1 MNAPESQKGADYFMN
16 QDNRQYQK
24 MTETPIPKLIIS
36 LGIPTTISMLITN
49 IYNMADSYF
58 VSQVSLSAGGAT
70 SIVFGIMSILQ
81 AFGFMFGHGAGS
93 NISRMLG
100 SKHVEKASRYAA
112 TGFYWSLFSGFII
125 MIGGLTFLESLM
137 RLLGSTETILP
148 YAKDYGRW
156 ILLAAPAMTASC
168 VLNNIL
174 RYEGKATLA
183 MIGLTT
189 GGILNMAFDP
199 LFIFRFHMGISGAGF
214 ATALSQYISFGILL
228 SMFLRNKTQSKLSVR
243 FFARES
249 KILDNIVKTG
259 LPSLA
264 RQGLNSVSTMVLNA
278 QAKLFG
284 DTVIAAMGYVSRTS
298 SLIFS
303 VGLGIGQGF
312 QPVAAFNYGAKKYD
326 RVKKGTLFTL
336 GFGVLLIG
344 LISAGCF
351 AFAPQI
357 IGLFRKEP
365 EVLRIGSGALRI
377 MCVFLLFL
385 PVSVVATMLFQSIGK
400 SLPALV
406 LSCLQSGLVF
416 IPLCFALSN
425 LIGVKGIE
433 LAQPLAYF
441 MAAMV
446 ALPVMLAFLKRLPK
460 EEQRKNIRVVVA
472 IIRSRNENGEVTIF
486 ATRRGYGEWKGNWE
500 FPGGKIEQGE
510 TPQEALVREI
520 KEELDTEI
528 RVGDL
533 FDTVEYD
540 YPNFHLSMD
549 CFWAKILSGEPA
561 LKEHEA
567 AEWLTKDTIRSVEW
581 LPADL
586 GLVEKI
592 AGSME

>member
-1 MNAPESQKGADYFMN
+1 MSQSTTITANN
-16 QDNRQYQK
+16 QYIK
-24 MTETPIPKLIIS
+24 MTETPVAKLILS

-100 SKHVEKASRYAA
+100 SKQMEKANKYAS
-112 TGFYWSLFSGFII
+112 TGFFWALFCGLFI
-125 MIGGLTFLESLM
+125 MTAGLIFLEPLM

-148 YAKDYGRW
+148 YAKDYGLW

-189 GGILNMAFDP
+189 GGILNMVLDP
-199 LFIFRFHMGISGAGF
+199 LFIFTFDMGIGGAGL

-228 SMFLRNKTQSKLSVR
+228 SMFLLRKTQSRLSIRFIATEVR
-243 FFARES
+243 TLGDIIF
-249 KILDNIVKTG
+249 TG

-278 QAKLFG
+278 QAKAFG
-284 DTVIAAMGYVSRTS
+284 DAAIAAMGYVGRTS

-326 RVKKGTLFTL
+326 RVKKGSWFTLFFGI
-336 GFGVLLIG
+336 GFIG
-344 LISAGCF
+344 AISAVCF

-357 IGLFRKEP
+357 IELFRKETL
-365 EVLRIGSGALRI
+365 VVVIGSEALRI

-400 SLPALV
+400 SLPALI

-416 IPLCFALSN
+416 IPLCIILPHFF
-425 LIGVKGIE
+425 GVTGIE
-433 LAQPLAYF
+433 VAQPLAYF
-441 MAAMV
+441 VSAV
-446 ALPVMLAFLKRLPK
+446 VSLPMMLAFLRRLP
-460 EEQRKNIRVVVA
+460 A
-472 IIRSRNENGEVTIF
+472 
-486 ATRRGYGEWKGNWE
+486 
-500 FPGGKIEQGE
+500 E
-510 TPQEALVREI
+510 T
-520 KEELDTEI
+520 
-528 RVGDL
+528 
-533 FDTVEYD
+533 
-540 YPNFHLSMD
+540 
-549 CFWAKILSGEPA
+549 
-561 LKEHEA
+561 
-567 AEWLTKDTIRSVEW
+567 
-581 LPADL
+581 
-586 GLVEKI
+586 
-592 AGSME
+592 